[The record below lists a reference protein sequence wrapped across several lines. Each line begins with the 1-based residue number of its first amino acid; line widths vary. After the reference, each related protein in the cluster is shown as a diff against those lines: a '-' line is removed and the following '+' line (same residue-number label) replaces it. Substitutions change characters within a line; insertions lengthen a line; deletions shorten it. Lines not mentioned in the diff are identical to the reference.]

1 MVTHINA
8 INVPRNLESEHVVNL
23 FKDNQTD
30 IKQDATCKVF
40 VVP

>member
-1 MVTHINA
+1 MVTHITA
-8 INVPRNLESEHVVNL
+8 VNVLRNLESEHVVNL
-23 FKDNQTD
+23 FKENQMD